1 MSVSIPTRR
10 TWLFLAG
17 TIAAALMFNLTG
29 ANAANIAQSGTGTI
43 GYAVNP
49 LLNGTE
55 NDHAPSTTGAQP
67 VNDNNT
73 STHVDDYPYSTNDY
87 VGVTFATPQNNVG
100 NVGLIM
106 AMFVDG
112 GWFGASGT
120 GPGGGNS
127 FARLRSDRA
136 ERASDHRW
144 YQLDHCWA
152 TSNYVTAMTGAP
164 IGGVR

>member
-29 ANAANIAQSGTGTI
+29 ANAANIAPSGTGTI

-100 NVGLIM
+100 SVGLIM
-106 AMFVDG
+106 AMFQDG
-112 GWFGASGT
+112 GWF
-120 GPGGGNS
+120 
-127 FARLRSDRA
+127 ARA
-136 ERASDHRW
+136 APAPEV
-144 YQLDHCWA
+144 A
-152 TSNYVTAMTGAP
+152 TVCRPQT
-164 IGGVR
+164 